1 MALPVGV
8 PLELC
13 VGDSLLLRDRLAVLE
28 ALAPAVSE
36 PVALALRVLLL
47 LSVLEGVPLL
57 LPVAV
62 GVTVPLLLA
71 LAPRVTEA
79 VALREMVLLAL

>member
-1 MALPVGV
+1 M
-8 PLELC
+8 
-13 VGDSLLLRDRLAVLE
+13 LE
-28 ALAPAVSE
+28 ALAPRVRE

-47 LSVLEGVPLL
+47 LRVLEGVPLL

-79 VALREMVLLAL
+79 EALPVRVLLEL